1 MDAATPDRLSITLS
15 RALLPVSST
24 RFLWPLAP
32 MSSLL
37 RLRELPWFSSRTSLT
52 YCVPLRLAMSR
63 RWCELDM
70 ELSVLAESSCRS
82 NTIRAIMSIGMLSRT
97 LFMTLST
104 LTPKITSPLE
114 WR

>member
-1 MDAATPDRLSITLS
+1 M
-15 RALLPVSST
+15 
-24 RFLWPLAP
+24 WPLAP

-37 RLRELPWFSSRTSLT
+37 RLRELPWFSLRTSLT
-52 YCVPLRLAMSR
+52 YRVPLRLAMSR

-82 NTIRAIMSIGMLSRT
+82 NTIRAIRSIGMLSRT
-97 LFMTLST
+97 LLMTLST